1 MLGSPAPP
9 DKAAWREMLT
19 TVAVI
24 QNTEYPEKQGDRTLK
39 KLHPRNGI
47 RHSHFN
53 TEWCKTV
60 ISGQLPFAT

>member
-19 TVAVI
+19 TEAVM

-39 KLHPRNGI
+39 KLHPRNALGPGI
-47 RHSHFN
+47 GL
-53 TEWCKTV
+53 WM
-60 ISGQLPFAT
+60 GM